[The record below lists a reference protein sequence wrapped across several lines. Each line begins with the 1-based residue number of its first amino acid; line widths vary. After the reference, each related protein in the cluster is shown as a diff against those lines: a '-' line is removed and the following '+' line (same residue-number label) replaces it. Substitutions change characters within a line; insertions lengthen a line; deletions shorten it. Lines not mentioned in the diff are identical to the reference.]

1 MRKTLVLFAIIA
13 SSFSFAQ
20 DAVVLK
26 RTAKE
31 GDTAKFSLTVNT
43 EFGGMKIKYSAKV
56 VEKVTKVDADGGF
69 TVSSEQQDGVLEMN
83 GSEQPAPA
91 GVGAAVS
98 TIFRA
103 DGTVADIKGDEVD
116 PAAFRMG
123 NLQAFF
129 YPKEAVNVGSKW
141 ETIVKGDKE
150 KGSVDLKATFE
161 ILAREKVGT
170 HECFK
175 VAIESKEQA
184 GDEPAGSKGFAWVE
198 ITTGSVVKAEG
209 EWTNV
214 PIAGQSINGQVKM
227 EIID

>member
-1 MRKTLVLFAIIA
+1 
-13 SSFSFAQ
+13 
-20 DAVVLK
+20 
-26 RTAKE
+26 
-31 GDTAKFSLTVNT
+31 
-43 EFGGMKIKYSAKV
+43 
-56 VEKVTKVDADGGF
+56 
-69 TVSSEQQDGVLEMN
+69 
-83 GSEQPAPA
+83 
-91 GVGAAVS
+91 
-98 TIFRA
+98 
-103 DGTVADIKGDEVD
+103 
-116 PAAFRMG
+116 MG

-214 PIAGQSINGQVKM
+214 LSLVNPSMAKSRWKLSTSNFPTGAKPQNPSLILGFYMCVSGKDRLVSTRFSLTSTPLHTMLLVIRVN
-227 EIID
+227 D